1 MITQLV
7 KEKDLFADQF
17 AVQRFVGQV
26 LRELH
31 KHYQSTYLDY
41 AERLAT
47 LTSILGQFHEKFRA
61 HEEFYT
67 LLSLYDTNEG
77 LTWKGFTN
85 FVDLR
90 RSIKL

>member
-1 MITQLV
+1 M
-7 KEKDLFADQF
+7 
-17 AVQRFVGQV
+17 QRFVCQV

-31 KHYQSTYLDY
+31 EHYQSTYLDY

-67 LLSLYDTNEG
+67 LLSLYDSSE
-77 LTWKGFTN
+77 WKGFSN
-85 FVDLR
+85 FIDLR